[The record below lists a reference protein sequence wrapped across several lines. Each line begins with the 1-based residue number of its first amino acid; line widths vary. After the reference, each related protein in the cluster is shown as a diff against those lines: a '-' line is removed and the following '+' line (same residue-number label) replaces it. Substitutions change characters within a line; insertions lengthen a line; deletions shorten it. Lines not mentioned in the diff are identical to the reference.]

1 MSQASAYLLNPK
13 YSFELTYCLYISILP
28 CCLYCNLSKISFFCF
43 HGTVLLPRFRGPN
56 PVPFRKRVQRYNLFW
71 NWQNF
76 WHLFL
81 QFYVFFLTI
90 ATFTALSH
98 YIYLHARGKYA
109 FWEWKG
115 HWPLAIS
122 LWLFWSQRVYKTTSQ
137 RVYESTSQRV
147 TIWTGSQWLMAN
159 GQWHFSLEGESVY
172 KSTSLEDFEI
182 SRNSRICVCVI
193 VCVPHPDG

>member
-1 MSQASAYLLNPK
+1 MSDFMSQASAYLLNPK

-98 YIYLHARGKYA
+98 YIYLHARGKRDVL
-109 FWEWKG
+109 EST
-115 HWPLAIS
+115 S
-122 LWLFWSQRVYKTTSQ
+122 LRVNKSTSQRVIF
-137 RVYESTSQRV
+137 RVYESTSQQV
-147 TIWTGSQWLMAN
+147 N
-159 GQWHFSLEGESVY
+159 
-172 KSTSLEDFEI
+172 K
-182 SRNSRICVCVI
+182 
-193 VCVPHPDG
+193 

>member
-43 HGTVLLPRFRGPN
+43 HGTVLLPLFRGPN

-90 ATFTALSH
+90 TTFTALSH

-109 FWEWKG
+109 IWSER
-115 HWPLAIS
+115 AIS
-122 LWLFWSQRVYKTTSQ
+122 LWLFWSQRVYKTTSLQ
-137 RVYESTSQRV
+137 VNE
-147 TIWTGSQWLMAN
+147 
-159 GQWHFSLEGESVY
+159 
-172 KSTSLEDFEI
+172 STSLEDFEI
-182 SRNSRICVCVI
+182 SRFSRNSRICVCVI
-193 VCVPHPDG
+193 VCVY